1 MAQARGTKLKTTQI
15 LITILIIGIVLYLI
29 YVWMQSR
36 RTREGGESGE
46 WYSFNWG
53 GSQSNGTEV
62 MFHNPNWRE
71 KSIQQILSVGDNVE
85 IDISGCAS
93 SLAHI
98 TQDPS
103 NICNTKNCVC
113 RGDLSGVHEVVG
125 LGDDSGG
132 YMDSG
137 FRIMADWQGSSSPTP
152 SIANGR
158 FRKVAKNTGWW

>member
-15 LITILIIGIVLYLI
+15 LITILIIGIVLYLV
-29 YVWMQSR
+29 YVWMQNNQAK
-36 RTREGGESGE
+36 ESGGE
-46 WYSFNWG
+46 WYLFNWG
-53 GSQSNGTEV
+53 GSNMNGTQV
-62 MFHNPNWRE
+62 MFHFSDRQGKN
-71 KSIQQILSVGDNVE
+71 IGDILQVGDNVE

-93 SLAHI
+93 SLAYI
-98 TQDPS
+98 STNPD
-103 NICNTKNCVC
+103 NLCNSKNCVC
-113 RGDLSGVHEVVG
+113 RGDLSRTHEVVG

-132 YMDSG
+132 WMDSG